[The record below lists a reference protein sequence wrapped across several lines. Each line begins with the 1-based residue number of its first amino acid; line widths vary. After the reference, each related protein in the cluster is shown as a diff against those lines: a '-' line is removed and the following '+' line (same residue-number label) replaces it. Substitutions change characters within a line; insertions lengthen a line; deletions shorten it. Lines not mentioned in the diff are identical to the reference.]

1 MNNETHIYDLLLKF
15 NINKVN
21 LGYATYDLI
30 ITDNIGD
37 NLTWGFT
44 NTGTHTIYLHSSM
57 KNQQAR
63 ETLLH
68 EVTHCILE
76 VIGYTSNDEEKQFQD
91 DNEDMT
97 TKISR
102 GFLLAIN
109 LNPTLF
115 SLLIESNMTRIVC

>member
-1 MNNETHIYDLLLKF
+1 MQTETHIFDLLRKF
-15 NINKVN
+15 KITHAD
-21 LGYATYDLI
+21 LGYAKYEII

-57 KNQQAR
+57 HNQQAR

-68 EVTHCILE
+68 ELTHCILE
-76 VIGYTSNDEEKQFQD
+76 IIGYTSMDEDKQFQD
-91 DNEDMT
+91 DNEDLT

-102 GFLLAIN
+102 GLLLLMN
-109 LNPTLF
+109 LNPTLM
-115 SLLIESNMTRIVC
+115 SLLITSNKPIIIA